1 MSIRILTK
9 AILSKMSGIGKW
21 QTIFFLELVDT
32 WFSLKGRY
40 TFENLSRQSKMSSE
54 SYRSNF
60 AKIFDFKAFNMHLFS
75 YIGSEKVWTFDPSYL
90 SKSGKKTYGIGYF

>member
-1 MSIRILTK
+1 
-9 AILSKMSGIGKW
+9 MSGIGKW

-40 TFENLSRQSKMSSE
+40 TFENLSRQSEMSSE

-60 AKIFDFKAFNMHLFS
+60 SKNFDFKSFNKHLFS
-75 YIGSEKVWTFDPSYL
+75 YIGLEKVWAFDGSGRPSQL
-90 SKSGKKTYGIGYF
+90 H